1 MYIIHLCIGGKTI
14 RNCHDL
20 KHLLGNMYQKD
31 PLRFFYEQP
40 KALSLS
46 LDVGGILLQSTF
58 I

>member
-1 MYIIHLCIGGKTI
+1 MYGREKI
-14 RNCHDL
+14 RNCHEL

-31 PLRFFYEQP
+31 PLRFFFYEQP